1 MTANPVEHAL
11 TLIARIESGDE
22 ARAARSRAELDVWRR
37 GSRANEAAFQE
48 ARARWRAVGGMAE
61 VLRGAVPKPRKSGSS
76 QQRAKRVAKAGIAL
90 ALAFIGLVAVRWHLA
105 QPVFERHLATA
116 MAELATVALPDGSRL
131 ELDARTRLHVLL
143 YRDRRTVRLQTG
155 EARFDVAADA
165 GRPLSVQ
172 TRAGTVHVL
181 GTVFTVSDRGGPVA
195 VTVER
200 GRVVIA
206 LPAGEAGSVQLSAG
220 ERIAIADGRIGAR
233 QPAASQPAPWR
244 TGWLVF
250 DDVPLAA
257 ALGSI
262 NAYRRVPIVLAD
274 ERAGHE
280 RLTGSFRAA
289 DPDAILDLLP
299 RVLQVEVH
307 RGPGEH
313 VEIRSRR

>member
-11 TLIARIESGDE
+11 TLIARIESGEE
-22 ARAARSRAELDVWRR
+22 ARAARARAELELWRH
-37 GSRANEAAFQE
+37 GSPANEAAFQE
-48 ARARWRAVGGMAE
+48 AEARWRAAGGMAE

-76 QQRAKRVAKAGIAL
+76 QRAKRVVKAGIAL
-90 ALAFIGLVAVRWHLA
+90 ALALIGLVAVRWHLA

-250 DDVPLAA
+250 DDVPLAD

-289 DPDAILDLLP
+289 EPDAILDLMP
-299 RVLQVEVH
+299 RVLQF
-307 RGPGEH
+307 
-313 VEIRSRR
+313 